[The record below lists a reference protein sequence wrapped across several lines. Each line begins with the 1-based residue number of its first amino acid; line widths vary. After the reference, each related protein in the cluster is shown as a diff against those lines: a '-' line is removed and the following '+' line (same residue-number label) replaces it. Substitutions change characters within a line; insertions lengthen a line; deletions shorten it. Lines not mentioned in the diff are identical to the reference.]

1 MTERER
7 LLKVLKGEK
16 SDSMPWYADLSY
28 LYNSMEIRG
37 TLEDKYKGE
46 IGYLNF
52 YKDLGA
58 GICFYPPF
66 VWNAHLDSRISFREL
81 KDKDFHECVY
91 DTPLGS
97 IRSVQKYSSSTYSW
111 AYQEHFVK
119 NMNDLRVMLY
129 IFQNTRY
136 TENYKEFSRIDEL
149 WGEHGIATGIAPI
162 SVAPLQKL
170 LARWAGVENTID
182 LYMDDPE
189 EFEEILN
196 RLQETEDEVF
206 EILCDSP
213 AVYVEFA
220 ENLSS
225 EITGK
230 TFFEKYNMPYYKK
243 RIGQLHKAG
252 KFVGIHID
260 GTLSSCLPLLEP
272 CGFDVAEAVTPFPVG
287 DIKLED
293 LRKTAGDNIVIWG
306 GLPGAL
312 FSPSYSDE
320 LFREHLAN
328 VINVFQNDTRFVMGV
343 ADQVPPD
350 GLEDRI
356 KLVREMVEQG

>member
-7 LLKVLKGEK
+7 LLSVLRGKK
-16 SDSMPWYADLSY
+16 PDKMPWYADLSY
-28 LYNSMEIRG
+28 LYDSMVIRG
-37 TLEDKYKGE
+37 TLQDKYKGE
-46 IGYLNF
+46 TGYLNF

-66 VWNAHLDSRISFREL
+66 VWNTHLDKKISYNETKTENL
-81 KDKDFHECVY
+81 HVCEY
-91 DTPLGS
+91 STPIGS
-97 IRSVQKYSSSTYSW
+97 LRSVQKYSPATYSW
-111 AYQEHFVK
+111 AYQEHFIK
-119 NMNDLRVMLY
+119 DINDLRTMLY
-129 IFQNTRY
+129 IFENTRY
-136 TENYKEFSRIDEL
+136 TENYNEFSRVDEL
-149 WGEHGIATGIAPI
+149 WSEHGIATGIAPI

-170 LARWAGVENTID
+170 LARWAGVEKTID
-182 LYMDDPE
+182 LYMDEQE
-189 EFEEILN
+189 EFEEIICKV
-196 RLQETEDEVF
+196 QDAEDEVF
-206 EILCDSP
+206 DILCGSP
-213 AVYVEFA
+213 AVYIEFA

-243 RIGQLHKAG
+243 RIEQLHKAG
-252 KFVGIHID
+252 KYIGIHID
-260 GTLSSCLPLLEP
+260 GTLGSCLPLLEP

-312 FSPSYSDE
+312 FSPSYTDE
-320 LFREHLAN
+320 DFRNHIEN
-328 VINVFQNDTRFVMGV
+328 VLDVFKNDIRFVMGV

-350 GLEDRI
+350 GLEHRI
-356 KLVREMVEQG
+356 KLVREMIER

>member
-7 LLKVLKGEK
+7 LLSVLKGQK
-16 SDSMPWYADLSY
+16 PDKMPWYADLSY

-37 TLEDKYKGE
+37 ILEDKYKGE
-46 IGYLNF
+46 VGYLNF

-58 GICFYPPF
+58 GICFYAPF
-66 VWNAHLDSRISFREL
+66 VWKSHLDKKITYSESKTKE
-81 KDKDFHECVY
+81 FHVCEY
-91 DTPLGS
+91 FTPIGNL
-97 IRSVQKYSSSTYSW
+97 RSVQKYSPSTYSW

-119 NMNDLRVMLY
+119 DINDLRVMVY
-129 IFQNTRY
+129 IFENTRY
-136 TENYKEFSRIDEL
+136 SENYREFNRIDEL
-149 WGEHGIATGIAPI
+149 WSGHGIATGIAPI
-162 SVAPLQKL
+162 SVAPLQKR
-170 LARWAGVENTID
+170 LARWAGVEKTVE
-182 LYMDDPE
+182 LYMDEPE
-189 EFEEILN
+189 EFEESMCRIQDAEN
-196 RLQETEDEVF
+196 EVF
-206 EILCDSP
+206 DILCGSS

-243 RIGQLHKAG
+243 RIEQLHKVG
-252 KFVGIHID
+252 KYVGIHID
-260 GTLSSCLPLLEP
+260 GILGTCLPLLEP

-293 LRKTAGDNIVIWG
+293 IRETAGASIVIWG

-312 FSPSYSDE
+312 FSPSYTDE
-320 LFREHLAN
+320 YFRSHLEK
-328 VINVFQNDTRFVMGV
+328 VLDVFKDDTRFVMGV

-350 GLEDRI
+350 GLEHRI
-356 KLVREMVEQG
+356 KLVREMIG